1 MIYNLSKLQI
11 TGELDNNTPQCV
23 LLEVLDAAG
32 YGYEPLDQPNMHYR
46 LLKAA
51 STSTLGDNT
60 IESISEDDPSFLQYL
75 VRYVNTHMSWRRA
88 HILEAFQFLYQF
100 SQAESVTSI
109 IDTLPPLGY
118 GRQTPENIRSLDA
131 CVLYRACKELS
142 IEVNYDT
149 TIDLMYS
156 AVMMRGYDH
165 KQLYLAL
172 NSIIYSMDRSQLI
185 SNLIR
190 NNFKIP
196 EIRALPHISEE
207 EALEIRSKFNGL
219 DIPEVT
225 TDEEAIKYCY
235 VLFNRDISG
244 DLNPMISYQLIATE
258 GEDDGEDM
266 IESPR

>member
-23 LLEVLDAAG
+23 LLEVLDSAG
-32 YGYEPLDQPNMHYR
+32 YEYRPLDQPNMHYR
-46 LLKAA
+46 LLVAA
-51 STSTLGDNT
+51 SS
-60 IESISEDDPSFLQYL
+60 SITDEIDQDHPMFLQYL

-100 SQAESVTSI
+100 SQAESIVGI
-109 IDTLPPLGY
+109 IDSLPVIGF

-142 IEVNYDT
+142 IEVNYDM

-156 AVMMRGYDH
+156 AVMMRKYDH

-172 NSIIYSMDRSQLI
+172 NSVIYSMDKPQLI
-185 SNLIR
+185 SDLIR

-196 EIRALPHISEE
+196 EVRSLPDISPDDASRIREQ
-207 EALEIRSKFNGL
+207 FNGV

-225 TDEEAIKYCY
+225 SDEEAIKYCY
-235 VLFNRDISG
+235 VLFGRDISG
-244 DLNPMISYQLIATE
+244 DLSPMVSYQLMAVQ
-258 GEDDGEDM
+258 GEDDEDM